1 MFIDPALHERFVDE
15 FGLNMINTL
24 TGHDRRVIARRAIH
38 VFDERG
44 GVMGGANDTLQAY
57 QNLTTG
63 VFHTHGHKV
72 VGVRY
77 RCEPEA
83 VGAPALGA
91 FHTHPAL
98 WTPAAARLRRRIDQL
113 LWLSEADRAAFR
125 EQHRIYG
132 YRWHFVGCVDIACFH
147 IADLDRGRE
156 HPRFVLR
163 YPHLE
168 RLMARLEPVI
178 AHYDRRLQQT
188 LRAPGRRGHR
198 TVAGV
203 VRDLTGHEADREG
216 AAGTLAPAVA
226 ATLARCIDDECRL
239 RGVVPP
245 TLERV
250 VPQAHAT
257 DGPPPPGPQA
267 MREPARRDHR

>member
-1 MFIDPALHERFVDE
+1 MCALSRPVFAHCATNSVR
-15 FGLNMINTL
+15 
-24 TGHDRRVIARRAIH
+24 DRRVIARRAIH

-44 GVMGGANDTLQAY
+44 GVMGGANDTVQAY

-63 VFHTHGHKV
+63 VFHTHRRKV

-83 VGAPALGA
+83 VGAAALGA

-98 WTPAAARLRRRIDQL
+98 WTPEAAKLRRRIDQL

-147 IADLDRGRE
+147 IVDLDRGRE

-178 AHYDRRLQQT
+178 THYDRRLQQT
-188 LRAPGRRGHR
+188 LRTPGRRGHR
-198 TVAGV
+198 TFAGV
-203 VRDLTGHEADREG
+203 VRDLTGHEAGMED
-216 AAGTLAPAVA
+216 AAGALAPAVA

-239 RGVVPP
+239 RGVAPP
-245 TLERV
+245 SLERV
-250 VPQAHAT
+250 VPQARDTAGTPLPASQAT
-257 DGPPPPGPQA
+257 RA
-267 MREPARRDHR
+267 RARRDPR